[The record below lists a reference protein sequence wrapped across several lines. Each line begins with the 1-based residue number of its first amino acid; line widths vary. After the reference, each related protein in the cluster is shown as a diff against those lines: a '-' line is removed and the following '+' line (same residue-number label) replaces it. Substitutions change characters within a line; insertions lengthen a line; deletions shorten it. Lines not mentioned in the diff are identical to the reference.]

1 MSTKNTGEVRS
12 PSKISNSRWVEWK
25 KDLTKNW
32 PMYAMFIPVLVY
44 FFIFCYLPMQGVVI
58 AFKDYNLR
66 QGIWGSDWTLDNFAK
81 LFGDPQAFNAL
92 RNTLAM
98 AFLNLTIGFL
108 FPVVFALILSEV
120 KMQSVRKTIQSVS
133 YMPNFVAT
141 VVIVTLMQ
149 QFFDEKGAITQF
161 LVTVFGMEEKN
172 LLAEN
177 SPGFWFVNMF
187 ADAWQGTG
195 YAAIVFVSAI
205 SSVNGNL
212 YEAAAMDGANRIQR
226 MLKITLPCILPTIIT
241 MFTLKVGNVFK
252 TGFDKIMLLYMPAAN
267 LEYADVLQSY
277 IYRMS
282 FEGKADYGLSAALG
296 LFQSVVSTL
305 LLIFSNKLSKK
316 FSDSSLF

>member
-1 MSTKNTGEVRS
+1 MKTN
-12 PSKISNSRWVEWK
+12 K
-25 KDLTKNW
+25 KSLFKQ
-32 PMYAMFIPVLVY
+32 MYRCRLLYLMIALGFVTT
-44 FFIFCYLPMQGVVI
+44 FIFAYVPLWGVVI

-108 FPVVFALILSEV
+108 FPVIFALILSEV

-177 SPGFWFVNMF
+177 SPGFWFVNTF

>member
-1 MSTKNTGEVRS
+1 MSKKNIGEPCS
-12 PSKISNSRWVEWK
+12 PSKISGQTTAWK
-25 KDLTKNW
+25 KDLRRNW
-32 PMYAMFIPVLVY
+32 PMYLMFVPVFVY
-44 FFIFCYLPMQGVVI
+44 FLIFCYLPMQGVVI

-66 QGIWGSDWTLDNFAK
+66 QGIWGSAWTLDNFAK
-81 LFGDPQAFNAL
+81 LFSDAQAFNAL

-98 AFLNLTIGFL
+98 AFLNLTIGFMI
-108 FPVVFALILSEV
+108 PVIFALMLSEV
-120 KMQSVRKTIQSVS
+120 KCQPVRKAMQSVS

-205 SSVNGNL
+205 SSINANL

-226 MLKITLPCILPTIIT
+226 MLRVTLPCILPTIIT

-252 TGFDKIMLLYMPAAN
+252 TGFDKIMLLYMPSAN
-267 LEYADVLQSY
+267 LEFADVLQSY

-305 LLIFSNKLSKK
+305 LLLFSNKLSRK